1 MPEKIYFSNSD
12 GVKLCGIL
20 SNPTSGIS
28 RPIVILCHGFT
39 TSKDNFTNRKL
50 EEILNQKNIAI
61 FRFDFFGHGESEGDF
76 SEITISEGVD
86 NILQAIE
93 CLKALGYSKIGLFGG
108 SYGGICAIMA
118 ASRTEDLY
126 LLALK
131 SAVGNYKER
140 DLALKSKEEL
150 ALWREK
156 GYRIYV
162 SGNGDEHKLN
172 YSFFEDYDNND
183 GYLAAANIKIPTLVV
198 HGDADESVP
207 VEQSVKISGIL
218 QNGKLEIIKGANH
231 HYSGPGHFD
240 KMIKIISNFIIKNS
254 PL

>member
-1 MPEKIYFSNSD
+1 MQEKIYFSNSN

-20 SNPTSGIS
+20 SNPASDVFS
-28 RPIVILCHGFT
+28 PIIILCHGFT

-50 EEILNQKNIAI
+50 EEILNQKNIVT

-76 SEITISEGVD
+76 SQITISEGVD
-86 NILQAIE
+86 DILQAVKY
-93 CLKALGYSKIGLFGG
+93 LKTLGYSKIGLFGG
-108 SYGGICAIMA
+108 SFGGICAIMA
-118 ASRTEDLY
+118 ASKIKDLY

-140 DLALKSKEEL
+140 DLAVKSKEEL
-150 ALWREK
+150 TSWKQE
-156 GYRIYV
+156 GYQIYV

-183 GYLAAANIKIPTLVV
+183 GYIAAENIKIPTLVV

-207 VEQSVKISGIL
+207 VEQAVKISKIL
-218 QNGKLEIIKGANH
+218 QNGKLELVEGANH
-231 HYSGPGHFD
+231 HYSGLGHFD
-240 KMIKIISNFIIKNS
+240 KMIKIISDFIIKES
-254 PL
+254 GL